1 VDFAGVQIGKKF
13 YLDPDSDTDSDP
25 DKENTE
31 GYLLV
36 NLSGKVILIHT
47 LLNIYCDSPM
57 SQLAPLV
64 KLKHPDSW
72 KLLLLGFIGI
82 GVEYYSHTSI
92 PIVRRGGTPSEAN
105 PTK

>member
-1 VDFAGVQIGKKF
+1 MDFAGVQIGKKF

-47 LLNIYCDSPM
+47 LLNIYEKI
-57 SQLAPLV
+57 V
-64 KLKHPDSW
+64 ERYTLKVYFSTIARH
-72 KLLLLGFIGI
+72 
-82 GVEYYSHTSI
+82 V
-92 PIVRRGGTPSEAN
+92 N
-105 PTK
+105 